1 MKDENF
7 HRNNNNCSGASS
19 FTWPS
24 FYVLNFLY
32 LILYISFQVDDSPL
46 HDCANFLNAGLLVS
60 YLIFLVFFIVPFS
73 IEKND

>member
-1 MKDENF
+1 MEDKNFYRENHNF
-7 HRNNNNCSGASS
+7 SGASS